1 MVDYQRQL
9 LDELMGRNRNLDPG
23 QKAKEKTWKDSDN
36 CKFFMVRREKP
47 GKGLKVEYLIKKLD
61 GYEVERQVCYVAVE
75 VEGFCLSRYNKF
87 MFYAASQVPLNHF
100 LSNFKNRSCKP

>member
-47 GKGLKVEYLIKKLD
+47 GKGLKVEYLIKNLMDTKWKDKFVTWQWKLK
-61 GYEVERQVCYVAVE
+61 VFVFPVIINLC
-75 VEGFCLSRYNKF
+75 F
-87 MFYAASQVPLNHF
+87 MLHRKCP
-100 LSNFKNRSCKP
+100 